1 MRHNFQYLKKIENS
15 HLIAS
20 LIKRFFAKLKT
31 PVIPYDS
38 FNRLMHDQGVS
49 DKVQLIK

>member
-1 MRHNFQYLKKIENS
+1 MRNNFQYLKKIKNS

-31 PVIPYDS
+31 PIIPYDS
-38 FNRLMHDQGVS
+38 FNRLMHDQGVI
-49 DKVQLIK
+49 DKINLIK